1 MTIEQAAVH
10 VTSTSGEPRDIELIE
25 ETFDP
30 AGLIVTVSGELDV
43 ATVPAFR
50 EHLEAA
56 IEAGAHRLV
65 IDLTAISF
73 IDSVALAAI
82 VHERQRLPEDGSV
95 ALVVDPSS
103 YVMLVF
109 QSTGLTQVLD
119 LVETRAQAVA
129 LVSR

>member
-10 VTSTSGEPRDIELIE
+10 VTSTSGEPRGIELIE

-30 AGLIVTVSGELDV
+30 AGLVVTVSGELDV
-43 ATVPAFR
+43 ATAPAFR

-56 IEAGAHRLV
+56 IEAGTHRLV
-65 IDLTAISF
+65 IDLTAVSF
-73 IDSVALAAI
+73 LDSVALAAI
-82 VHERQRLPEDGSV
+82 VHEKQRLAADGRM

-109 QSTGLTQVLD
+109 QSTGLTQVLE
-119 LVETRAQAVA
+119 LVETRAQAMH
-129 LVSR
+129 LVSG

>member
-10 VTSTSGEPRDIELIE
+10 VTSTSGEPRGIELIE
-25 ETFDP
+25 ETFEP
-30 AGLIVTVSGELDV
+30 AGLVVTVSGELDV
-43 ATVPAFR
+43 ATTPAFR
-50 EHLEAA
+50 AHLEAA

-73 IDSVALAAI
+73 LDSVALAAI
-82 VHERQRLPEDGSV
+82 VHEKQRLPADGRV

-119 LVETRAQAVA
+119 LAETRAQAMA
-129 LVSR
+129 LVSG